1 VTAKDFVQG
10 ARFPGAADLLVVG
23 AGAKAAAVAA
33 KVDAINR
40 LGFGPLSVTIVEA
53 VEAAASWKGLNGM
66 TSGDEPLAV
75 TPIKD
80 VGFPYESAKAFG
92 DLGPAIDRAV
102 MEHSWQQYLVSRGG
116 WARWVNAETPAVRHR
131 DYGGYLA
138 WVLSRATAGVRI
150 VSGRVRE
157 VGLADGGDRW
167 AVEVEGREGTERHEG
182 GALLLT
188 GPGVHRHLSHDG
200 AAAPRM
206 FHCDSKRGD
215 FLTRVPADHAA
226 EIAIVGGGESALSC
240 LAFLRRHRPAAR
252 LTVYTP
258 TLPMSR
264 GESFLENRV
273 FADPDCVGW
282 SALELSQRRLF
293 VRQCDRGVFDPGGLM
308 NIAYDDNCRFL
319 TGRVVHVASVGEGEG
334 VSVDYAS
341 PEGPSVDRYEFLVN
355 CSGFDLLEQLRGL
368 FSEVTRGEIERQ
380 SGPLWDRPADA
391 ELPMGRALEL
401 IGLRPRLHIP
411 GLAALAQGP
420 GFANLGCLGLT
431 ANRVLAPLVV
441 GDETVPSAMVV
452 TGGE

>member
-1 VTAKDFVQG
+1 MN
-10 ARFPGAADLLVVG
+10 GAADLLVVG

-40 LGFGPLSVTIVEA
+40 LGLGPISVTIIEGVEP
-53 VEAAASWKGLNGM
+53 AASWKGLNGM

-92 DLGPAIDRAV
+92 DLGPEIDRAV
-102 MEHSWQQYLVSRGG
+102 MALSWQQYLVGRGG
-116 WARWVNAETPAVRHR
+116 WARWVNAETPAIRHR
-131 DYGGYLA
+131 DYGVYLA
-138 WVLSRATAGVRI
+138 WVLSRATTGVRI
-150 VSGRVRE
+150 VSGRVRQ
-157 VGLADGGDRW
+157 VGFAEGGDRW
-167 AVEVEGREGTERHEG
+167 TVEVEGREGLEHHEG

-188 GPGVHRHLSHDG
+188 GPGVHRHLSHD
-200 AAAPRM
+200 AEAAPRM

-215 FLTRVPADHAA
+215 FLTRVPADGSP

-240 LAFLRRHRPAAR
+240 LAFLRGHRPVAK

-293 VRQCDRGVFDPGGLM
+293 VRQCDRGVFDQRGLL
-308 NIAYDDNCRFL
+308 NIAYDGHCRFL
-319 TGRVVHVASVGEGEG
+319 TGRVVHVASVGEDGG
-334 VSVDYAS
+334 VAVDYAS
-341 PEGPSVDRYEFLVN
+341 LDGPSVDHYDFLVN
-355 CSGFDLLEQLRGL
+355 CTGFDLLEQLRGL
-368 FSEVTRGEIERQ
+368 FAPETRAEIERQ
-380 SGPLWDRPADA
+380 SGSLWDRPPDA
-391 ELPMGRALEL
+391 EIPMGRALEVA
-401 IGLRPRLHIP
+401 GLRPRLHIP

-431 ANRVLAPLVV
+431 ANRVLAPLLM
-441 GDETVPSAMVV
+441 GDDGVPAAMVA
-452 TGGE
+452 TEAWSGGAGR

>member
-1 VTAKDFVQG
+1 MS
-10 ARFPGAADLLVVG
+10 GAADLLVVG

-40 LGFGPLSVTIVEA
+40 LGFGPISVTIVEG
-53 VEAAASWKGLNGM
+53 VEPAASWKGLNGM

-80 VGFPYESAKAFG
+80 VGFPYESGKAFG
-92 DLGPAIDRAV
+92 DLGPAIDHEV
-102 MEHSWQQYLVSRGG
+102 MSLSWQQYLVGRGG
-116 WARWVNAETPAVRHR
+116 WARWVNAETPSIRHR
-131 DYGGYLA
+131 DYGAYLA
-138 WVLSRATAGVRI
+138 WVLSRATTGVRI
-150 VSGRVRE
+150 VSGRVQQ
-157 VGLADGGDRW
+157 VGFTVGGEGW
-167 AVEVEGREGTERHEG
+167 TVEVEGREGLERHEG

-188 GPGVHRHLSHDG
+188 GPGVHRHLSHDPE
-200 AAAPRM
+200 AAPRM

-215 FLTRVPADHAA
+215 FLTRVPAEGSP

-240 LAFLRRHRPAAR
+240 LVFLRRHRPAAK

-293 VRQCDRGVFDPGGLM
+293 VRQCDRGVFDPGGLL
-308 NIAYDDNCRFL
+308 NIAYDDHCRFL
-319 TGRVVHVASVGEGEG
+319 TGRVVHVASVGGGDG
-334 VSVDYAS
+334 VAVDYAS
-341 PEGPSVDRYEFLVN
+341 PEGPSVDAYEFLVN

-368 FSEVTRGEIERQ
+368 FAPGVRAEIERQ
-380 SGPLWDRPADA
+380 SGPLWDRPADV
-391 ELPMGRALEL
+391 EVPMGRALEVV
-401 IGLRPRLHIP
+401 GLSPRLHIP

-431 ANRVLAPLVV
+431 ANRVVAPLLV
-441 GDETVPSAMVV
+441 GDEAAPSPIVV
-452 TGGE
+452 TRGEELGL

>member
-1 VTAKDFVQG
+1 MT
-10 ARFPGAADLLVVG
+10 GAADLLVVG

-40 LGFGPLSVTIVEA
+40 LGFGPISVTIVEG
-53 VEAAASWKGLNGM
+53 VEPAASWKGLNGM

-80 VGFPYESAKAFG
+80 VGFPYESGKAFG
-92 DLGPAIDRAV
+92 ELGPEIDRAV
-102 MEHSWQQYLVSRGG
+102 MALSWQQYLVGRGG

-138 WVLSRATAGVRI
+138 WVLSRATEGVRI
-150 VSGRVRE
+150 VSGRVRR
-157 VGLADGGDRW
+157 VGFVEGGDGW
-167 AVEVEGREGTERHEG
+167 AVEVEGRDGTQRHEG
-182 GALLLT
+182 RALLLT
-188 GPGVHRHLSHDG
+188 GPGVHRHLSHDPE
-200 AAAPRM
+200 AAPRM

-215 FLTRVPADHAA
+215 FLTRVPAEGSP

-240 LAFLRRHRPAAR
+240 LAFLRRHRPSAR

-282 SALELSQRRLF
+282 STLELSQRRLF
-293 VRQCDRGVFDPGGLM
+293 VRQCDRGVFDPGGLL
-308 NIAYDDNCRFL
+308 NIAYDDHCRFL
-319 TGRVVHVASVGEGEG
+319 TGRVVHVASVGAGEG

-341 PEGPSVDRYEFLVN
+341 SEGPSVDAYEYLVN

-368 FSEVTRGEIERQ
+368 FAPATRAEIERQ
-380 SGPLWDRPADA
+380 AGPLWDRPPDV
-391 ELPMGRALEL
+391 EMPMGRALEVV
-401 IGLRPRLHIP
+401 GLSPRLHIP
-411 GLAALAQGP
+411 GLSALAQGP

-431 ANRVLAPLVV
+431 ANRVLAPVLM
-441 GDETVPSAMVV
+441 GDEMVPRPLVATEAWS
-452 TGGE
+452 GGAGR

>member
-1 VTAKDFVQG
+1 VSAESLAQR
-10 ARFPGAADLLVVG
+10 APADLLVVG

-40 LGFGPLSVTIVEA
+40 LGLGPISMTIVEG
-53 VEAAASWKGLNGM
+53 VEPAASWKGLNGM

-102 MEHSWQQYLVSRGG
+102 MELSWQQYLVGRGG
-116 WARWVNAETPAVRHR
+116 WARWVNAETPSIRHR
-131 DYGGYLA
+131 DYGAYLA
-138 WVLSRATAGVRI
+138 WVLSRATNGVRI
-150 VSGRVRE
+150 VSGRVAQ
-157 VGLADGGDRW
+157 VGFAEGSGRW
-167 AVEVEGREGTERHEG
+167 AVDVEGRDGPWRYEG

-188 GPGVHRHLSHDG
+188 GPGVHRHLSHDLE
-200 AAAPRM
+200 AAPRM
-206 FHCDSKRGD
+206 FHCDSKRED
-215 FLTRVPADHAA
+215 FLERVPADRAA

-240 LAFLRRHRPAAR
+240 LVFLRRHRPDAR

-273 FADPDCVGW
+273 FADPDCVAW
-282 SALELSQRRLF
+282 SALDLAQRRHF
-293 VRQCDRGVFDPGGLM
+293 VRQCDRGVFDPGGLL
-308 NIAYDDNCRFL
+308 NIAYDDHCRFL
-319 TGRVVHVASVGEGEG
+319 TGRVVHVASVGAGEG
-334 VSVDYAS
+334 VAVDYAS

-368 FSEVTRGEIERQ
+368 FAPATRAEIERQ
-380 SGPLWDRPADA
+380 SGPLWDRPADV
-391 ELPMGRALEL
+391 EVPIGRALD
-401 IGLRPRLHIP
+401 IVGLRPRLHIP
-411 GLAALAQGP
+411 GLAALSQGP

-431 ANRVLAPLVV
+431 ANRVLVPLLL
-441 GDETVPSAMVV
+441 GDEAAPSALLA
-452 TGGE
+452 TEG

>member
-1 VTAKDFVQG
+1 MSSS
-10 ARFPGAADLLVVG
+10 DLLVVG

-40 LGFGPLSVTIVEA
+40 LGLGPISMTIVEG
-53 VEAAASWKGLNGM
+53 VEPAASWKGLNGM

-92 DLGPAIDRAV
+92 DVGPEIDRAL
-102 MEHSWQQYLVSRGG
+102 MALSWQQYLVGRGG
-116 WARWVNAETPAVRHR
+116 WARWVNAETPAIRHR
-131 DYGGYLA
+131 DYGAYLA
-138 WVLSRATAGVRI
+138 WVLSRATEGVRI
-150 VSGRVRE
+150 VSGRVRQ
-157 VGLADGGDRW
+157 VGFTEGGDRW
-167 AVEVEGREGTERHEG
+167 TVEVEGRDGSERHEG

-188 GPGVHRHLSHDG
+188 GPGVHRHLSHDPE
-200 AAAPRM
+200 AAPRM

-215 FLTRVPADHAA
+215 FLTRVPAEGSP
-226 EIAIVGGGESALSC
+226 EIAIAGGGESALSC
-240 LAFLRRHRPAAR
+240 VVFLRRHRPAAR

-293 VRQCDRGVFDPGGLM
+293 VRQCDRGVFDGRGLLG
-308 NIAYDDNCRFL
+308 IAYDDQCRFL
-319 TGRVVHVASVGEGEG
+319 TGRVEHVASVGGGSG
-334 VSVDYAS
+334 VAVDYAS
-341 PEGPSVDRYEFLVN
+341 LQGPSVDHYDFLVN
-355 CSGFDLLEQLRGL
+355 CSGFDLLEQLREL
-368 FSEVTRGEIERQ
+368 FEAPTRAEIERQ
-380 SGPLWDRPADA
+380 TGPLWDRPPDA
-391 ELPMGRALEL
+391 EVPMGRALEVV
-401 IGLRPRLHIP
+401 GLRPRLHIP

-431 ANRVLAPLVV
+431 ANRVVAPLLL
-441 GDETVPSAMVV
+441 GDEALAGAVIATEAWS
-452 TGGE
+452 GGAGR